1 MALASAILLGVYD
14 IAKKVALKNN
24 GVYNILLVATALSA
38 VFVSPFITLGNFPDH
53 LRLIFKAVL
62 VTASWVSG
70 MIALQLL
77 PITTVST
84 FKTSRPMFVV
94 LFSIL
99 LFGER
104 LNWLQWIGV
113 AAVLL
118 ALWLLSVSSS
128 REGISFKGNRGFWAL
143 VVSIFLTGGLACA
156 WAFPSAHVRLRVVRA
171 ATWAALI
178 AGFAVAVYTGLLLSS
193 MPAVPFWA
201 SPLLPILFT
210 LSALSCGSALVLAC
224 AAVSGSFDVFSQA
237 IGRTVWLD
245 VAVMG
250 LEALATALLIVS
262 ATAHPYGVSVQSA
275 DVLLT
280 GPLQALFL
288 LGFGGVGIAV
298 PLVLESISALGRVRL
313 SSIALTAASCVL
325 VGGFILR
332 YCIVAVGAHPEV
344 WAVVS

>member
-1 MALASAILLGVYD
+1 MLGSLVIGYLFCAGAGAGACCVLSVMALFVPHASV
-14 IAKKVALKNN
+14 
-24 GVYNILLVATALSA
+24 SA
-38 VFVSPFITLGNFPDH
+38 VRVSSGSDNVRVMAAPLHYRRLFAPSYTAAFGALALGAFMLLLD
-53 LRLIFKAVL
+53 LGR
-62 VTASWVSG
+62 VS
-70 MIALQLL
+70 
-77 PITTVST
+77 
-84 FKTSRPMFVV
+84 
-94 LFSIL
+94 
-99 LFGER
+99 
-104 LNWLQWIGV
+104 
-113 AAVLL
+113 AAPLL
-118 ALWLLSVSSS
+118 AFLPTPTY
-128 REGISFKGNRGFWAL
+128 ITFGFWAL

-262 ATAHPYGVSVQSA
+262 ATAHPYDVAAQSA

>member
-1 MALASAILLGVYD
+1 MLGSLVIGYLFCAGAGAGACCVLSVMALFVPHASV
-14 IAKKVALKNN
+14 
-24 GVYNILLVATALSA
+24 SA
-38 VFVSPFITLGNFPDH
+38 VRVSSGSDNVRVMAAPLHYRRLFAPSYTAAFGALALGAF
-53 LRLIFKAVL
+53 
-62 VTASWVSG
+62 
-70 MIALQLL
+70 MLL
-77 PITTVST
+77 LDLGRIS
-84 FKTSRPMFVV
+84 
-94 LFSIL
+94 
-99 LFGER
+99 
-104 LNWLQWIGV
+104 
-113 AAVLL
+113 AAPLL
-118 ALWLLSVSSS
+118 AFFPTPTY
-128 REGISFKGNRGFWAL
+128 ITFGFWAL

>member
-1 MALASAILLGVYD
+1 MLGSLVIGYLFCAGAGAGACCVLSVMALFVPHASV
-14 IAKKVALKNN
+14 
-24 GVYNILLVATALSA
+24 SA
-38 VFVSPFITLGNFPDH
+38 VRVSSGSDNVRVMAAPLHYRRLFAPSYTAAFGALALGAFMLLLD
-53 LRLIFKAVL
+53 LGR
-62 VTASWVSG
+62 VS
-70 MIALQLL
+70 
-77 PITTVST
+77 
-84 FKTSRPMFVV
+84 
-94 LFSIL
+94 
-99 LFGER
+99 
-104 LNWLQWIGV
+104 
-113 AAVLL
+113 AAPLL
-118 ALWLLSVSSS
+118 AFLPTPTY
-128 REGISFKGNRGFWAL
+128 ITFGFWAL

>member
-1 MALASAILLGVYD
+1 MLGSLVIGYLFCAGAGAVACCVLSVMALFVPHASVSAIRV
-14 IAKKVALKNN
+14 
-24 GVYNILLVATALSA
+24 
-38 VFVSPFITLGNFPDH
+38 
-53 LRLIFKAVL
+53 
-62 VTASWVSG
+62 VSG
-70 MIALQLL
+70 SDNVRVMAAPLHYRRLFAPAYTAAFGALALGAFMLL
-77 PITTVST
+77 LDLGRIS
-84 FKTSRPMFVV
+84 
-94 LFSIL
+94 
-99 LFGER
+99 
-104 LNWLQWIGV
+104 
-113 AAVLL
+113 AAPLL
-118 ALWLLSVSSS
+118 AFFPTPTY
-128 REGISFKGNRGFWAL
+128 ITFGFWAL